1 MASSTEVF
9 GVASA
14 APTGPA
20 SPQRRENR
28 GRRDQGRPRGSEEGI
43 NPTAQSDRGRGGR
56 RGGHGEGGRNTQ
68 GRGNTQRNS
77 ILEHNV
83 EESPP
88 RAPPPPLPGQG
99 TSGVRLIGDAATN
112 EGVNGATKDKNQ
124 DIDEVEAEICFI
136 CASPVV
142 HNAVAPCNH
151 RTCHI
156 CALRLRAL
164 YKTKTCAHC
173 RVSTVNILTEPLA

>member
-20 SPQRRENR
+20 SPKRRENR

-56 RGGHGEGGRNTQ
+56 RGGHGERGRNTQ

>member
-1 MASSTEVF
+1 
-9 GVASA
+9 
-14 APTGPA
+14 
-20 SPQRRENR
+20 
-28 GRRDQGRPRGSEEGI
+28 
-43 NPTAQSDRGRGGR
+43 
-56 RGGHGEGGRNTQ
+56 
-68 GRGNTQRNS
+68 
-77 ILEHNV
+77 
-83 EESPP
+83 
-88 RAPPPPLPGQG
+88 
-99 TSGVRLIGDAATN
+99 VRLIGDAATN

>member
-9 GVASA
+9 GVASV

-43 NPTAQSDRGRGGR
+43 NSTAQSDRGRGGR
-56 RGGHGEGGRNTQ
+56 RGGHGERGRNTQ

-77 ILEHNV
+77 ILERNV

-88 RAPPPPLPGQG
+88 QAPPPPLPGQG
-99 TSGVRLIGDAATN
+99 TSGVRLTGDAATN
-112 EGVNGATKDKNQ
+112 EGVDGATKDKNQ
-124 DIDEVEAEICFI
+124 DIDEAEAEICFI